1 MPVCG
6 VTTPG
11 ECPALRNGSSL
22 QFPDSS
28 ALDACPV
35 LAANNESP
43 CSATCVPVAITGR
56 GEAILHLAGPVGHP
70 PDNLGAPDLIARGV
84 GDRLTL
90 LQALATFQLQAARDP
105 LTGLLN
111 RRSLETAIE
120 QLVGGKAQYAVA
132 FGDLDHFKQLNDTH
146 GHEAGDRALRAFSAN
161 IAREPSTQRH
171 HL

>member
-1 MPVCG
+1 MFVAIAALG
-6 VTTPG
+6 LALAASAVLFIQTHRTKAKVTHLVTSIEP
-11 ECPALRNGSSL
+11 PK
-22 QFPDSS
+22 DH
-28 ALDACPV
+28 ACPV
-35 LAANNESP
+35 LAANSEAP

-111 RRSLETAIE
+111 RVVEYETAYE
-120 QLVGGKAQYAVA
+120 TT
-132 FGDLDHFKQLNDTH
+132 D
-146 GHEAGDRALRAFSAN
+146 ALR
-161 IAREPSTQRH
+161 
-171 HL
+171 